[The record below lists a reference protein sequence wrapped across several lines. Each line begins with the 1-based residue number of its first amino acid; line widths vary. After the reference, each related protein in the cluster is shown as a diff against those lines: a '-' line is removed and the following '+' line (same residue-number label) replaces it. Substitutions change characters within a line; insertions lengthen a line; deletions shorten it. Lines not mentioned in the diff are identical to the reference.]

1 MGPKYEFTDET
12 IYWNGHILHRIKR
25 LSDSILGGWIE
36 SEDNLSQEGNC
47 WVDGEAMVY
56 DNAKVSGNAQV
67 SDEAKVYGN
76 ATICQNAYIYDSA
89 QVYGDA
95 IVSDNIWI
103 FDNAQVYGQAKIS
116 QYARV
121 YGNAKVYDKAEV
133 YDYARVCGQ
142 AEIYGDACITG
153 GAIVYD
159 NARVYDDAKIYG
171 DAKVY
176 GRARA
181 YFCYICDNAQVYD
194 KAEVYGHIYGNAQV
208 YGNTQIYGHGSTE
221 ETQIYDNAKI
231 YGNTQVYN
239 KVKAH
244 GDALVHDIKIFSGE
258 YTSGEYFD
266 KNYINEEPLA
276 NPITEVVQ
284 DFIYKVDDSNKL
296 TTQTEYDSVDEFFNE
311 PAKNDIKLDT
321 LVICTIDTKEPLIKL
336 QKVEADNRTEF
347 KFIVD
352 IINEDNDNFMFKS
365 IIKSQEQLNQLIQ
378 KTIEALR
385 LYPKF
390 NKYANDL
397 EEYL

>member
-1 MGPKYEFTDET
+1 MGPKYEFTGET
-12 IYWNGHILHRIKR
+12 KKQYDYTLHRIRR
-25 LSDSILGGWIE
+25 LSDGKLGGWIE
-36 SEDNLSQEGNC
+36 SEENLSQEGGC
-47 WVDGEAMVY
+47 WVDGEAKVY
-56 DNAKVSGNAQV
+56 N
-67 SDEAKVYGN
+67 EAKVYGN
-76 ATICQNAYIYDSA
+76 AQVYDNATITERSEVYEDAK
-89 QVYGDA
+89 VYGDA
-95 IVSDNIWI
+95 WI
-103 FDNAQVYGQAKIS
+103 SRAKIF
-116 QYARV
+116 
-121 YGNAKVYDKAEV
+121 GNAKVY
-133 YDYARVCGQ
+133 
-142 AEIYGDACITG
+142 GDAQ
-153 GAIVYD
+153 VY
-159 NARVYDDAKIYG
+159 NWSKVYG